1 MSNLFGKLLTGVAD
15 TAAFLADDFHGNK
28 LVAAVRREHDTWMR
42 TARLG
47 VPYWTVAPAIAAAD
61 NAMDSAYDI
70 HGQYVFTGPAGFG
83 MPNQLKAEGGTTS
96 WRVWYEHGPLT
107 TVPQQTAASW
117 EAAHSAGHAAE
128 IARMQQA
135 VNDQAIA
142 ELRRLYP
149 ASVKA
154 LVNA

>member
-1 MSNLFGKLLTGVAD
+1 MSIFGKLLNGVVD
-15 TAAFLADDFHGNK
+15 TAQFLTDDHHGNK
-28 LVAAVRREHDTWMR
+28 LVAAVRREHDAWMR

-47 VPYWTVAPAIAAAD
+47 VRYWTVAPAITAGN
-61 NAMDSAYDI
+61 NAMSDAYDI
-70 HGQYVFTGPAGFG
+70 HGEYIFTGPAGFG

-96 WRVWYEHGPLT
+96 WRVWYQHGPLT

-117 EAAHSAGHAAE
+117 EAAHAGRHAAE
-128 IARMQQA
+128 TARMQQA
-135 VNDQAIA
+135 INDAAIA

-149 ASVKA
+149 ASVNA